1 MLTCRLL
8 LALSAGLVA
17 LTSDSLAQSEQW
29 PQKPA
34 TIIVPFAAG
43 GNTDGIARIIALQLA
58 EALGQQFIVENRAG
72 AGGVLAAEAVAQA
85 PPDGYTLFMATV
97 SQIAIAPAISK
108 KRYDPMKDFA
118 PVSNVGT
125 NPFILAVHPSLP
137 VKTLREFVDHVQG
150 QPNKLVYGTPGV
162 GGVSHLCMALLLKRA
177 GLDMTPVSYKGNAP
191 ALNDLIAG
199 HIPTM
204 FLNLSEAL
212 PHATSGAIRLL
223 AVTSERRIQQL
234 PDLPTVAESG
244 YPGFKTLTWN
254 GLMAPAGTPK
264 HIIDRIAM
272 VVSRAVRDAKIA
284 ERLASYGIDPLGS
297 SPEAFAAMITA
308 DVALWAEAVKIA
320 GVRGE

>member
-1 MLTCRLL
+1 MHTRRMFLASSVTLLT
-8 LALSAGLVA
+8 
-17 LTSDSLAQSEQW
+17 LTLNSPAQSEGW
-29 PQKPA
+29 PERPV

-43 GNTDGIARIIALQLA
+43 GNTDGIARIMALRLG
-58 EALGQQFIVENRAG
+58 EALGQQFVVENRAG
-72 AGGVLAAEAVAQA
+72 AGGVVAAEAVAHA
-85 PPDGYTLFMATV
+85 APDGYTLFMATV

-108 KRYDPMKDFA
+108 KRYDPIKDFA
-118 PVSNVGT
+118 PISNIGT
-125 NPFILAVHPSLP
+125 NPFVLAVHPGVP
-137 VKTLREFVDHVQG
+137 AKTLGEFVEHVRG

-177 GLDMTPVSYKGNAP
+177 GLEMTPVSYKGNAP
-191 ALNDLIAG
+191 ALSDLIAG

-223 AVTSERRIQQL
+223 AVTSERRVEQL
-234 PDLPTVAESG
+234 PALPTVAESG
-244 YPGFKTLTWN
+244 FPGFKTLTWN

-264 HIIDRIAM
+264 HIVDRIAA
-272 VVSRAVRDAKIA
+272 VVGRTVKDANVV

-297 SPEAFAAMITA
+297 SPEAFAATIAA

-320 GVRGE
+320 GVKEQ